1 MTLTVKQQRFVSA
14 YNGNATEAMIAAGYS
29 AKSAASNVDKILKNT
44 EIQAAIQNREKAR
57 NSAAIATREERQ
69 TFWTSVLRDPET
81 ELRDRLRASELLGKS
96 EGDFL
101 ERVLDLTPPE
111 IPAIQVVFVDAA
123 DGKRTA

>member
-1 MTLTVKQQRFVSA
+1 MLTVRQERFVEA
-14 YNGNATEAMIAAGYS
+14 YNGNATQAMIDAGFS
-29 AKSAASNVDKILKNT
+29 KKSAASNVDKILKNT
-44 EIQAAIQNREKAR
+44 EIQAAIQNREKER

-101 ERVLDLTPPE
+101 EKWLDTTPPTPPNIE
-111 IPAIQVVFVDAA
+111 VVFVRA
-123 DGKRTA
+123 DTALEG

>member
-1 MTLTVKQQRFVSA
+1 MLTKKQQKFIQA
-14 YNGNATEAMIAAGYS
+14 YSGNASEAARMAGYS
-29 AKSAASNVDKILKNT
+29 SRTAK
-44 EIQAAIQNREKAR
+44 AIGFELLTKPDIADAIREREKERTDAM
-57 NSAAIATREERQ
+57 IATREERQ

-111 IPAIQVVFVDAA
+111 IPAIQVCFVDAS
-123 DGKRTA
+123 DGKRTV

>member
-1 MTLTVKQQRFVSA
+1 MLTAKQQRFVSA
-14 YNGNATEAMIAAGYS
+14 YDGNATEAMIAAGYS

-44 EIQAAIQNREKAR
+44 EIQAAIQNREKER

-69 TFWTSVLRDPET
+69 RFWTAILRDPET
-81 ELRDRLRASELLGKS
+81 ELRDRLRASELLGRS

-111 IPAIQVVFVDAA
+111 IPAIQVCFVDAS

>member
-1 MTLTVKQQRFVSA
+1 MLTKKQQKFIQA
-14 YNGNATEAMIAAGYS
+14 YSGNAADAARAAGYS
-29 AKSAASNVDKILKNT
+29 SRTAK
-44 EIQAAIQNREKAR
+44 AIGFELLTKPDIADAIREREKER
-57 NSAAIATREERQ
+57 TDSMIATREERQ

-111 IPAIQVVFVDAA
+111 IPAIQVCFVDAS

>member
-1 MTLTVKQQRFVSA
+1 MLTVRQQRFVEA
-14 YNGNATEAMIAAGYS
+14 YDGNATEAMIAAGYS

-44 EIQAAIQNREKAR
+44 EIQAAIQNREKER

-69 TFWTSVLRDPET
+69 RFWTAIMRDE
-81 ELRDRLRASELLGKS
+81 EVDLRDRLRATELLGKS

-111 IPAIQVVFVDAA
+111 IPAIQVCFVDAS

>member
-1 MTLTVKQQRFVSA
+1 MTLTVKQQRFVEA

-57 NSAAIATREERQ
+57 NSAAIATRDERQ